1 MANHHSLVPLDPT
14 VRNGRL
20 TPFWNLAPTTVSVLN
35 RMLARPS
42 LLQRGESI
50 HHPADKGK
58 RNSLAMNGPE
68 PSGKS
73 GKYSLSFLSLQGY
86 PMPRREAAQRTI
98 GEVAF
103 LTGTQTRQKCPSQQ
117 REPDRERNTPASLS
131 FFPLQRVAPIG

>member
-1 MANHHSLVPLDPT
+1 MANHHSLVPLDHT
-14 VRNGRL
+14 VRNSRL

-35 RMLARPS
+35 RMLAGPS

-50 HHPADKGK
+50 HHPADKSK

-68 PSGKS
+68 PPGKS
-73 GKYSLSFLSLQGY
+73 RKCALSFLSLQGY
-86 PMPRREAAQRTI
+86 PMPRREAA

-103 LTGTQTRQKCPSQQ
+103 LTGTQTRQKCPSQH